1 MSIYSRRSVVVKL
14 NKKEEPIRYKFNTND
29 PVLCTSKD
37 CNIKNAKVLSRSNV
51 NGENFYKIG
60 NEADSKMCKEK
71 ELLMR

>member
-1 MSIYSRRSVVVKL
+1 MSIYSRRAVVVNL
-14 NKKEEPIRYKFNTND
+14 NKKEPIYYKFNTND

-60 NEADSKMCKEK
+60 NETETKMCKEK